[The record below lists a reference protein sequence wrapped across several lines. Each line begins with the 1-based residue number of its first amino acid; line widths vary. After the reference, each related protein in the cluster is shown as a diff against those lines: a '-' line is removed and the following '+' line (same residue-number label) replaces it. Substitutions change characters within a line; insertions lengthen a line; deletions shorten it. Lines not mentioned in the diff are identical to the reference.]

1 MQPGFARWK
10 SAISGWSKKTVSYAN
25 ATKQLL
31 VGQWTRGSIWHAE
44 AKLPRVF
51 VIGHACAGEWC
62 SGHGIGAHSAAHTV
76 TLDTLFQTASGLQGN
91 TVQPTPPLPSHAHP
105 LHHHPIPFATRC
117 APPHQHT
124 WVTQCPHAVEDTREG
139 KEEKDA
145 KADGEEELEDEEQK
159 LDRVSRDK
167 KGRVWGWTTG
177 RAGLQAMEREWDGNR
192 VRDGRWDGGGNA
204 RNRR

>member
-10 SAISGWSKKTVSYAN
+10 SAISGWSKKTVSCAN

-105 LHHHPIPFATRC
+105 LHHHPFPFATRC
-117 APPHQHT
+117 APPINT
-124 WVTQCPHAVEDTREG
+124 LGSRSTRRLSRIRGRERR
-139 KEEKDA
+139 KRMEK
-145 KADGEEELEDEEQK
+145 
-159 LDRVSRDK
+159 RM
-167 KGRVWGWTTG
+167 GRRSWRTRSGSWTG
-177 RAGLQAMEREWDGNR
+177 
-192 VRDGRWDGGGNA
+192 
-204 RNRR
+204 